1 MFWTYISLGQ
11 FWGFCILYPDFKSSN
26 SFSIGIP
33 GYGEPPETIRRSFKH
48 EHWWNDALGT
58 LMNLEIVSCD
68 IQHTEASKAPYLVW
82 KSPITRYQTPKHHSV
97 WCTPYQTM
105 PQWLAIWS
113 AADPESKMISAFF
126 NPYTQQPSSSSRES
140 MYEHSTLKWRKKKHV
155 QKRQANV
162 HLLSFCNT
170 PGLSHSWPSQSL
182 RSSWHNP
189 PLQEYFWLPNHD
201 VHTETN
207 NR

>member
-1 MFWTYISLGQ
+1 M
-11 FWGFCILYPDFKSSN
+11 
-26 SFSIGIP
+26 
-33 GYGEPPETIRRSFKH
+33 
-48 EHWWNDALGT
+48 

-97 WCTPYQTM
+97 WCTPYRTM

-140 MYEHSTLKWRKKKHV
+140 MYEHSTIKWRKKKNTFRSDKPTYICCLSVILQVSHIPGQAKV
-155 QKRQANV
+155 CDLHDIILPYKNISGCQITMYTLKQTTDRQ
-162 HLLSFCNT
+162 
-170 PGLSHSWPSQSL
+170 
-182 RSSWHNP
+182 
-189 PLQEYFWLPNHD
+189 
-201 VHTETN
+201 
-207 NR
+207 